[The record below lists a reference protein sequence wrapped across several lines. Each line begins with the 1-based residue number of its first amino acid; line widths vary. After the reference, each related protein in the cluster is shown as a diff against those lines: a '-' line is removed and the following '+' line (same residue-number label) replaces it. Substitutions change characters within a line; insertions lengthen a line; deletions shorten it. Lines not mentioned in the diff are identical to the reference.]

1 MYHSVYDSFEWYTTW
16 SDGDFA
22 YGRTLAQVTGTAVLR
37 LSEAAVLPFRFTD
50 MSDTLAR
57 YVAEVQK
64 LHAGKKDAPEIDFAP
79 LTAAVAALSK
89 ASLGFEK
96 AQAVVPAASAKA
108 LQTQEEALK
117 IVNQLV
123 FSSERRLGNEAGL
136 PRRDW
141 FRHQIY
147 APGYYTGYGVK
158 TLPQIRE
165 GLEEGQWDEARQGVT
180 KVAEAIGALAAQVD
194 RASAGLSRVGR

>member
-1 MYHSVYDSFEWYTTW
+1 M
-16 SDGDFA
+16 
-22 YGRTLAQVTGTAVLR
+22 LR
-37 LSEAAVLPFRFTD
+37 LSEASVLPFRFSD

-57 YVAEVQK
+57 YVADVQK
-64 LHAGKKDAPEIDFAP
+64 LHAGKKDAPAIDFAP

-89 ASLGFEK
+89 ASLAFEK
-96 AQAVVPAASAKA
+96 AHAVVPAGSVKA
-108 LQTQEEALK
+108 LQAQEEALK

-147 APGYYTGYGVK
+147 APGFYTGYGVK

-180 KVAEAIGALAAQVD
+180 KVAAAIDALAAQVE